1 MSYTNTFIQISPD
14 STVTESTIPTS
25 NRSKKPAHIIQYE
38 LLSEKPYRFDQKE
51 LIFEV
56 FVRHKSI
63 PQAELKQ
70 NRNRIWT
77 DLHSKEHPCL
87 RASTLMKKFGWG
99 AHYDAEGKIALY
111 GVDSAEYDQF
121 VNDEATKKLLAMR
134 SKR

>member
-1 MSYTNTFIQISPD
+1 MPYTNTFIQVSPD
-14 STVTESTIPTS
+14 SVATESTVPTS

-38 LLSEKPYRFDQKE
+38 LLSENPYRFDHDQ

-56 FVRHKSI
+56 FIRHKSI
-63 PQAELKQ
+63 PQVEFE
-70 NRNRIWT
+70 RNRDQIWA

-111 GVDSAEYDQF
+111 GVESAEYDRF
-121 VNDEATKKLLAMR
+121 IKDEATKKLLAMR